1 MNRVQLEERL
11 RVLVEEA
18 VIRILKGRLLVIMT
32 GGTIGAEA
40 ALKQLEK
47 TLALK
52 KVSIDV
58 MFSAAG
64 SRIHNTK
71 STMDRLK
78 AHKIFIEGSERIE
91 SIKDYTGV
99 IFPVL
104 SRNTASKGANL
115 IFDGY
120 AAELM
125 VDALMLGIPVVAAKD
140 AADVESLG
148 WSKLGFRWANANLKG
163 AFSKNLSILEAYG
176 VHLCAADELGDMVE
190 SVIFGDKTANNVAKI
205 PGKTSVV
212 RIDKNPV
219 TRKDI
224 AAYLD
229 GEHEIYI
236 PRSVLITP
244 LAQDVIRDFNLK
256 IIRE

>member
-1 MNRVQLEERL
+1 M
-11 RVLVEEA
+11 
-18 VIRILKGRLLVIMT
+18 
-32 GGTIGAEA
+32 
-40 ALKQLEK
+40 
-47 TLALK
+47 
-52 KVSIDV
+52 

-148 WSKLGFRWANANLKG
+148 WSKLGFRWANANSATGLSLNHKLN
-163 AFSKNLSILEAYG
+163 AINTLSTTKDTMRIVIALFHSK
-176 VHLCAADELGDMVE
+176 V
-190 SVIFGDKTANNVAKI
+190 
-205 PGKTSVV
+205 
-212 RIDKNPV
+212 
-219 TRKDI
+219 
-224 AAYLD
+224 
-229 GEHEIYI
+229 
-236 PRSVLITP
+236 ITP
-244 LAQDVIRDFNLK
+244 KGSV
-256 IIRE
+256 